1 MKDISFIFV
10 VQSKKMSLKKFLLLF
25 SILYFISFSAQKDDY
40 QFNDFAQRLKLMQKL
55 LKSDPEK
62 GITVLEVLLKEAKNK
77 KYEGFELKL
86 LANKCWYYLKKSD
99 LNQVKI
105 TANLLEKKSEEYGN
119 PVFLAK
125 AGVYKCQALLDS
137 ELYDDALEEHQK
149 VLSILDKIPQQ
160 NQEVLETRANAYIYI
175 SNLYYR
181 KKDFKTAINKLLL
194 ADNSYN
200 KIEDAEKGKSLQYL
214 NFANIGTVYSDINS
228 DSAQYYIH
236 KSLEMNPDI
245 KSPNFTQF
253 LNYSILGDIS
263 LKKNQAQKS
272 LENYLIAESLY
283 PETGD
288 LVNLEALYKGIISA
302 YQKLG
307 NQSKIKDYQEKLNK
321 TQLKLYQHKY
331 KSVHEILKESKAKEK
346 EQNKLFYWMVGFF
359 GLVIG
364 ILVFLFF
371 KQKKKTPKRNIN
383 TTNLI
388 ELIKSN
394 DIGFLF
400 SFEQEFP
407 EFFKKLLQL
416 APDLSK
422 TEQEYCAFVKL
433 NLSTKEIAKYKSVNP
448 KSVQNN
454 KYRIRKKLQIPTEID
469 IYDWM
474 NDF

>member
-1 MKDISFIFV
+1 MSPNKLLFLISFLFFV
-10 VQSKKMSLKKFLLLF
+10 
-25 SILYFISFSAQKDDY
+25 SFSAQRDDY
-40 QFNDFAQRLKLMQKL
+40 QFNDFTQRMKSMQKV
-55 LKSDPEK
+55 LKSNPDK
-62 GITVLEVLLKEAKNK
+62 GIVVLERLLKEAKDK
-77 KYEGFELKL
+77 KYEESELKL
-86 LANKCWYYLKKSD
+86 LANKCWYFLKKAD

-105 TANLLEKKSEEYGN
+105 TANLLQEKSEEYDN
-119 PVFLAK
+119 PIFLAK
-125 AGVYKCQALLDS
+125 AGIYKCQVFMDS
-137 ELYDDALEEHQK
+137 ELEDEALTEHQK

-200 KIEDAEKGKSLQYL
+200 KIEDAEKRKSLQYL

-228 DSAQYYIH
+228 DSAEYYIH

-263 LKKNQAQKS
+263 LKRNQAQKS

-288 LVNLEALYKGIISA
+288 LVNLEALYKGIISS

-307 NQSKIKDYQEKLNK
+307 NQSKVKDYQEKLNK

-331 KSVHEILKESKAKEK
+331 KSVHEILKESKAKEQEK
-346 EQNKLFYWMVGFF
+346 NQLFYWMLGFF
-359 GLVIG
+359 GLIIVVLI
-364 ILVFLFF
+364 ILFF
-371 KQKKKTPKRNIN
+371 KQKKKVPERNIN
-383 TTNLI
+383 TANLI
-388 ELIKSN
+388 ELIKKN

-407 EFFKKLLQL
+407 EFFKKLLKL

-474 NDF
+474 NEF